1 MKPSVSQVK
10 EWVENEFIGNSAA
23 KVYFAS
29 ASSCL
34 DDDFYKVVGGGK
46 TKYFYGETAWQD
58 AQRLASYIYFQVQF
72 A

>member
-10 EWVENEFIGNSAA
+10 KWEENEFIGNSVA
-23 KVYFAS
+23 KVFVA
-29 ASSCL
+29 
-34 DDDFYKVVGGGK
+34 DIDEDFYKVVGGGK

-58 AQRLASYIYFQVQF
+58 AQRLASDIYFQVQF

>member
-10 EWVENEFIGNSAA
+10 KWEENEFIGNSVA
-23 KVYFAS
+23 KVYLPRFL
-29 ASSCL
+29 CL

-58 AQRLASYIYFQVQF
+58 AQRLASDIYFQVQF